1 MDEGQG
7 IPSPEMCENWH
18 LQIFNSSF
26 GPSEGE
32 EADRIVFYHPSTDS
46 DELKCKSVG
55 FAEASVRF
63 ADAFFTD
70 DDDDNGSEGNLRSC
84 HTQVSF
90 LTKSMFQ
97 IQGDPSGCS

>member
-1 MDEGQG
+1 MAAFANCY
-7 IPSPEMCENWH
+7 P

-32 EADRIVFYHPSTDS
+32 EAERIVFYHPPTDS

-63 ADAFFTD
+63 ADAFFA
-70 DDDDNGSEGNLRSC
+70 DDDNGNSGNNLRSC
-84 HTQVSF
+84 HTQVSLSF
-90 LTKSMFQ
+90 LSRFYVRRRVFT
-97 IQGDPSGCS
+97 G